1 MRQNVTRWG
10 LLPLAAALL
19 LGACG
24 GESGNAGAGAGA
36 GGRPS
41 GGASSSGKDGKSA
54 GPPREV
60 SLVPVIAKGLEQR
73 LRVTGTLAADE
84 QVTVASKVPGRL
96 ATLRVD
102 LGSAVRQGQ
111 ALAELETHDYK
122 LRVEQAE
129 SALAQAR
136 ALLGLGPQDSEDAL
150 KLEETATVKL
160 AQATLEEARIQLK
173 RTRALTTQG
182 LLPKAELDSAQASYL
197 RAESNVQNARE
208 QVQNRLAVVH
218 QRRSEL
224 ALAEQQLS
232 ETAIVSPLTGVVQER
247 KVNPGEFLTAG
258 APLLTVVRINPL
270 RLRTEVPE
278 RDAPQV
284 KVGQVVRFQLDGQD
298 TRYEGRI
305 ARVAPA
311 LREQSRVLTV
321 EAEIPNPGDLRAG
334 SFVRAEIIVNAQQA
348 GLVVPEEAV
357 VSFAGLDKVLTV
369 ADGKAVEK
377 LVKLGRKQAGLV
389 EVLEGV
395 TEGLEVVRSP
405 GSLQQGMP
413 VVVVPVG
420 TPAGEKS
427 PEGRPDS
434 ADKQGGSHAAPR

>member
-1 MRQNVTRWG
+1 MRLNVTRVW
-10 LLPLAAALL
+10 PLTMAAMLIF
-19 LGACG
+19 GACSNG
-24 GESGNAGAGAGA
+24 GGSSAGGSPGA
-36 GGRPS
+36 GGP
-41 GGASSSGKDGKSA
+41 GAGKEGKPA

-60 SLVPVIAKGLEQR
+60 TLLPVEARGLEQR

-102 LGSAVRQGQ
+102 LGSTVKAGQ
-111 ALAELETHDYK
+111 TLAELETSDYQ
-122 LRVEQAE
+122 LRVEQAA

-136 ALLGLGPQDSEDAL
+136 ALLGLGPQDSEDKL

-160 AQATLEEARIQLK
+160 AQATLEEARIQLE
-173 RTRALTTQG
+173 RTRTLTTQG

-224 ALAEQQLS
+224 ALAEQQRT
-232 ETAIVSPLTGVVQER
+232 ETVISSPLTGVVQER
-247 KVNPGEFLTAG
+247 KVNPGEFVSAG

-270 RLRTEVPE
+270 RLKTEVPE
-278 RDAPQV
+278 RDAPLV
-284 KVGQVVRFQLDGQD
+284 KVGQTVRFQLDGQEKQ
-298 TRYEGRI
+298 YEGRI

-334 SFVRAEIIVNAQQA
+334 SFVRAEIIVSADKP
-348 GLVVPEEAV
+348 GLVVPQDAV

-369 ADGKAVEK
+369 AEGKAVEK
-377 LVKLGRKQAGLV
+377 LVKLGRKQAGMV
-389 EVLEGV
+389 EVLEGIS
-395 TEGLEVVRSP
+395 EGTSVVLSP

-413 VVVVPVG
+413 VVVVP
-420 TPAGEKS
+420 AGAQAAPTAPS
-427 PEGRPDS
+427 GGNPPDK
-434 ADKQGGSHAAPR
+434 KQGGK